1 MRRKSGFIR
10 KALILIG
17 LCWLLTTFFLS
28 NGQYI
33 QNVEMRTF
41 AQTAIAVMTGWGII
55 TLLANRIGR

>member
-28 NGQYI
+28 NGQMR
-33 QNVEMRTF
+33 NVEMRTF
-41 AQTAIAVMTGWGII
+41 ARIAIVG
-55 TLLANRIGR
+55 